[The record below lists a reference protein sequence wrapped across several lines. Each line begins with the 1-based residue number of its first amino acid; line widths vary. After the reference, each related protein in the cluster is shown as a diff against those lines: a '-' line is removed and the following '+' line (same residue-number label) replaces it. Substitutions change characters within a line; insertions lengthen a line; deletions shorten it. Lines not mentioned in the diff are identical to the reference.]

1 MSAKRGN
8 RVKTQKADQVAAAG
22 PEVSAVVQG
31 AVVEVEVEV
40 EVEVVAVL
48 AVEVEAEAA
57 GINRGRHSKGDYLP
71 GIGAS
76 PS

>member
-1 MSAKRGN
+1 
-8 RVKTQKADQVAAAG
+8 
-22 PEVSAVVQG
+22 VVQG
-31 AVVEVEVEV
+31 AVVEV